1 MGHANW
7 VLSVAFSPDGQL
19 VASGSSD
26 RTVRLWEVN
35 SGLEIQRLEGH
46 EGFVLNV
53 AFSPDGQH
61 LASGSADRTLRTWRA
76 KKDSGREIKTA
87 PLSPKSLV
95 KERGALDRD
104 DVRRESQ

>member
-1 MGHANW
+1 M
-7 VLSVAFSPDGQL
+7 
-19 VASGSSD
+19 
-26 RTVRLWEVN
+26 N

-87 PLSPKSLV
+87 PLSPKSVDLLVLLLKDVAELV